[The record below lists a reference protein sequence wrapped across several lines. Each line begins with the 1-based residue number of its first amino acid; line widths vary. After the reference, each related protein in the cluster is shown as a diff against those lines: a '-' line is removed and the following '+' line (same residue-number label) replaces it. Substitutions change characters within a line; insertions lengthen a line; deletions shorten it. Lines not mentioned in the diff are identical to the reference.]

1 MQFYSRLSIMPNKKN
16 SGYGRLSFE
25 YYSRGL
31 NLSEKKSCQ
40 KDGALNTNRC
50 LLQKKN
56 GLDTSFSTLIRY
68 WMAEFN

>member
-1 MQFYSRLSIMPNKKN
+1 MPNKKN
-16 SGYGRLSFE
+16 SGYGRLSFD
-25 YYSRGL
+25 YYSKGW
-31 NLSEKKSCQ
+31 NLSEKKSFH
-40 KDGALNTNRC
+40 KDGTLNTNPC